1 MSVPHTPA
9 SVPRYPSSLSQSP
22 SGPSRPPRTY
32 PIPSIDSSVASPPL
46 PPAPLNEYTSLQDLL
61 QRAGYKE
68 TRVYTPEA
76 EKVRK
81 HIKKTLDDNEEE
93 VNALYGTYGFDRTK
107 GPGIHHVHQNVTE
120 PIMPMKRSASI
131 LRSLALQAAARSKA
145 AVKEGVEENSW
156 WTTWGKTQKISSPEA
171 PTKVGLGLARNGEG
185 VRKVQSAWDVEKG
198 RCRRADT
205 DSPPQEERP
214 PLPQMRKTSTPHEMT
229 AATGYTTKETPT
241 RPIDRDIFSSPPPPQ
256 ALSDDAYGYCP
267 LPDDYEA
274 QCEEDEALYAMGVND
289 YDVYSIGSYSAS
301 ESAHSTH
308 SRTPSDD
315 RAEREIKDFE
325 NEVDDGL
332 LDEVNDVG
340 KRLLANAVEYDEDLE
355 YDSPPLRTWVLP
367 QVDTPRPHEA
377 PKIPLPSPPT
387 EVIPHEEKVNSVQE
401 PAKPLKYGDRATK
414 LRLAH
419 STPNLKKADVQSPP
433 LPAGW
438 LGSIRN
444 ALLGSI
450 QSPSPTSATSS
461 WDPSIPIKVTA
472 PTPAQPR
479 LVTAGPVIC
488 DSASG
493 DAEDLPPIP
502 TPKAEQSSGP
512 ISLLR
517 LRPSLAKLRDAVL
530 GQLAEADR
538 DDPLVLSPR
547 MDWKQQGEQFAGWSP
562 MRKKGDGNEG
572 GSLYSVRDEGV
583 DFSKSFF
590 YKPGTPPKAKA
601 SRDCETPKANNTNP
615 SHGLRKQRSIKSLQA
630 ALLLPVA
637 SSPIPPVPPIPSHLS
652 TPKKRIPAL
661 AIQSPQAAQPRELI
675 LDGDEFNPQ
684 SVPGSDKRGRANAKK
699 GNGLRRRKSK
709 KKNVLK
715 EGSP

>member
-1 MSVPHTPA
+1 MTVPHTPTTIQ
-9 SVPRYPSSLSQSP
+9 RYPPSLSQSP

-32 PIPSIDSSVASPPL
+32 PIPSIDSSVASPPI
-46 PPAPLNEYTSLQDLL
+46 PSAPLNEYTSLQDLL

-93 VNALYGTYGFDRTK
+93 VNALYGTYGFDRTR
-107 GPGIHHVHQNVTE
+107 GLGIHHAHQNVTE
-120 PIMPMKRSASI
+120 PIIPMKRSASI

-145 AVKEGVEENSW
+145 AVKEEAPEHSW

-171 PTKVGLGLARNGEG
+171 PTKVGLGLAKNGEG
-185 VRKVQSAWDVEKG
+185 VRKVQSAWDVERG
-198 RCRRADT
+198 RWRRAET
-205 DSPPQEERP
+205 ESPPQEERP
-214 PLPQMRKTSTPHEMT
+214 PLPQMRQASIPHEMT
-229 AATGYTTKETPT
+229 AATGYTTTKTATCPM
-241 RPIDRDIFSSPPPPQ
+241 DRDIFSSPPPPQ
-256 ALSDDAYGYCP
+256 ALSDDAFGYCP

-274 QCEEDEALYAMGVND
+274 QCDEDEALYAMGVND

-301 ESAHSTH
+301 ESAHSMH

-315 RAEREIKDFE
+315 RAEREIRDFE

-332 LDEVNDVG
+332 LDEVNEVG
-340 KRLLANAVEYDEDLE
+340 KRLLASAVEYDEDLE
-355 YDSPPLRTWVLP
+355 CDSPPMRTWVLP
-367 QVDTPRPHEA
+367 QVDASRPHEA
-377 PKIPLPSPPT
+377 PKIPLPSPP
-387 EVIPHEEKVNSVQE
+387 VDVAPPEEKMDKVPE
-401 PAKPLKYGDRATK
+401 PAKPLTYGDRATK

-419 STPNLKKADVQSPP
+419 STPNLKKSDTESPS

-438 LGSIRN
+438 LRSIRN
-444 ALLGSI
+444 ALLGST
-450 QSPSPTSATSS
+450 QTPSPTPATSS
-461 WDPSIPIKVTA
+461 WNPSIPIKVTA

-502 TPKAEQSSGP
+502 TPKAKQSSGP

-517 LRPSLAKLRDAVL
+517 LRPSIAKLRDAVL
-530 GQLAEADR
+530 GQYAEADR

-562 MRKKGDGNEG
+562 MKKKSDGGEG
-572 GSLYSVRDEGV
+572 ESLYSARGVGV

-590 YKPGTPPKAKA
+590 YKPGTPPKVKA
-601 SRDCETPKANNTNP
+601 SGGCETPKASNTV
-615 SHGLRKQRSIKSLQA
+615 SRGLKKQRSIKSLQA

-652 TPKKRIPAL
+652 TPKRIPVL
-661 AIQSPQAAQPRELI
+661 AIQSPQAARPRELV

-684 SVPGSDKRGRANAKK
+684 SAPGSDKRGRANIKK
-699 GNGLRRRKSK
+699 GNGVRRRKSK
-709 KKNVLK
+709 KKSVLK
-715 EGSP
+715 EESPI

>member
-1 MSVPHTPA
+1 MTAPHTPT
-9 SVPRYPSSLSQSP
+9 PIQRYPPSLSQSP

-32 PIPSIDSSVASPPL
+32 PIPSIDSSVASPPI
-46 PPAPLNEYTSLQDLL
+46 PSAPLNEYTSLQELL

-93 VNALYGTYGFDRTK
+93 VSALYGTYGFDRTR
-107 GPGIHHVHQNVTE
+107 GPGIHHAHQNVTE

-145 AVKEGVEENSW
+145 AVKEEAPEHSW
-156 WTTWGKTQKISSPEA
+156 WTTWGKTQKISSPEG
-171 PTKVGLGLARNGEG
+171 PTKVGLGLAKNGEG
-185 VRKVQSAWDVEKG
+185 VRKVQSAWDIERG
-198 RCRRADT
+198 RWRRAET
-205 DSPPQEERP
+205 DSRPQEERP
-214 PLPQMRKTSTPHEMT
+214 PLPQMRQTSTPHEMT
-229 AATGYTTKETPT
+229 AATGYTTTKTTTCPM
-241 RPIDRDIFSSPPPPQ
+241 DRDIFSSPPPPQ
-256 ALSDDAYGYCP
+256 ALSDDAFGYCP

-274 QCEEDEALYAMGVND
+274 QCDEDEALYDMGVND

-301 ESAHSTH
+301 DSAHSMH

-315 RAEREIKDFE
+315 RAEREIRDFE

-340 KRLLANAVEYDEDLE
+340 KRLLASAVEYDEDLE
-355 YDSPPLRTWVLP
+355 CDSPPMRTWVLP
-367 QVDTPRPHEA
+367 QVDISRPHEA
-377 PKIPLPSPPT
+377 PKIPLPSPPI
-387 EVIPHEEKVNSVQE
+387 EVAPREVKGDKIPE

-419 STPNLKKADVQSPP
+419 STPNLKKPDAQNPS

-438 LGSIRN
+438 LGSIRS
-444 ALLGSI
+444 ALLGST
-450 QSPSPTSATSS
+450 QSPSPTPATSS
-461 WDPSIPIKVTA
+461 WNPSMPIKVTA

-479 LVTAGPVIC
+479 LVTAGPIIC

-502 TPKAEQSSGP
+502 PPKAKQSSGP
-512 ISLLR
+512 ISILR
-517 LRPSLAKLRDAVL
+517 LRPSIAKLRDVVL
-530 GQLAEADR
+530 GQYAEADR

-562 MRKKGDGNEG
+562 IRKKGDGGEG
-572 GSLYSVRDEGV
+572 ESLYSVRSGGV

-590 YKPGTPPKAKA
+590 YKPGTPPKVKA
-601 SRDCETPKANNTNP
+601 SGSCETPKASNTV
-615 SHGLRKQRSIKSLQA
+615 SRGLKKQRSIKSLQA

-652 TPKKRIPAL
+652 TPKRIPVL
-661 AIQSPQAAQPRELI
+661 AIQSPQAAQPRELV

-684 SVPGSDKRGRANAKK
+684 SAPGSGKRGRANTKK
-699 GNGLRRRKSK
+699 GNGVRRRKSK
-709 KKNVLK
+709 KKGVLK
-715 EGSP
+715 EDSP